1 MIKDIEI
8 ERRVYIDERGID
20 IGMCKDR
27 GRGKK
32 GEKLIGKKSGKYY

>member
-8 ERRVYIDERGID
+8 ERLVYIDERVID
-20 IGMCKDR
+20 IAMCTDR